1 MGDYD
6 KYNNAVQAGG
16 NALIFGLAGIVQIA
30 KVIKFDRCK
39 IYVCNNHIHE
49 IKIALDDENT
59 EKVMSLIEA
68 LEELDDVS
76 SVYHNL
82 EI

>member
-30 KVIKFDRCK
+30 KAIKFGRCK
-39 IYVCNNHIHE
+39 IYVCNI
-49 IKIALDDENT
+49 IFMKS
-59 EKVMSLIEA
+59 K
-68 LEELDDVS
+68 
-76 SVYHNL
+76 
-82 EI
+82 